1 MYMHVYMEVQLE
13 SCLLLLIEKKFK
25 CVCFTCLSGK
35 WYLVPQKIPHI
46 PEVEANNKHVGRE
59 YDSLAA

>member
-1 MYMHVYMEVQLE
+1 MYV
-13 SCLLLLIEKKFK
+13 LLA
-25 CVCFTCLSGK
+25 CPVSGA
-35 WYLVPQKIPHI
+35 LVPQKIPHI